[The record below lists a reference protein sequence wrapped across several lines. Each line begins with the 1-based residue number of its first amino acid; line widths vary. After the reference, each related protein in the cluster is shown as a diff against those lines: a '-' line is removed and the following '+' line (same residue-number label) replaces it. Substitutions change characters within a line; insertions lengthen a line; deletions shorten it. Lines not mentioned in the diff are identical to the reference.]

1 MNGIDISIYQKNID
15 LSKIACDFVIVKA
28 TEGKTYTDPY
38 FLNHIE
44 NARNLGKLLG
54 FYHFAR
60 PENNTPHEEVLNFL
74 ASVTSYLGEG
84 IPFLDWESSGKN
96 NLSWAKEWLD
106 EFYQLTGIRP
116 LIYMS
121 ESVTKT
127 YDWSK
132 IAPEYKLWV
141 AKYRDYE
148 IDYNYD
154 MTRAGNP
161 PKVGYWDS
169 YVMWQWTSS
178 GRLDGYPNN
187 LDCNQF
193 YGTREDWIKLTERDE
208 KPMPEYKYIEVLSG
222 VATYSKREVG
232 DFFFTIDGRV
242 SNFQVKEFACKDEK
256 IVPGGTNEILIDG
269 ELVRKLQML
278 RDKFGV
284 TIINSAYRTAKW
296 NEIVG
301 GVPNS
306 QHVQGK
312 ASDTVCKGT
321 SPLEVGMYA
330 EALGM
335 GGVGVYKD
343 FTHIDTRGDKARWDN
358 RSGKEVGVQ
367 TFLKTIK
374 FGSSGEHVR
383 IAQRYLG
390 IRDDGI
396 FGNATRKAVIKFQES
411 HYDKNGKKLVADGI
425 VGELTWTALLT
436 M

>member
-1 MNGIDISIYQKNID
+1 MNGIDISVYQKSLD
-15 LSKIACDFVIVKA
+15 LSQIACDFVIVKA
-28 TEGKTYTDPY
+28 TEGKTYTDPQ
-38 FLNHIE
+38 FLHHIE
-44 NARNLGKLLG
+44 SARNLGKLLG

-74 ASVTSYLGEG
+74 ASVTPYLGEG

-96 NLSWAKEWLD
+96 NTSWAKEWLD

-161 PKVGYWDS
+161 PKVGYWTS

-232 DFFFTIDGRV
+232 DYFFTIDGRV
-242 SNFQVKEFACKDEK
+242 SNFQVKEFACHDES
-256 IVPGGTNEILIDG
+256 IVQGGTNEILIDG
-269 ELVRKLQML
+269 ELVRKLQMC

-284 TIINSAYRTAKW
+284 TIINSAYRTPEW
-296 NEIVG
+296 NKRVG
-301 GVPNS
+301 GVSDS
-306 QHVQGK
+306 QHVKGK

-321 SPLEVGMYA
+321 SPLEVAMYA
-330 EALGM
+330 EAIGM
-335 GGVGVYKD
+335 GGVGLYND
-343 FTHIDTRGDKARWDN
+343 FTHIDTRDIKARWDN

-396 FGNATRKAVIKFQES
+396 FGNGTRKAVIEFQES
-411 HYDKNGKKLVADGI
+411 HRDKNGNKLVADGI
-425 VGELTWTALLT
+425 VGQLTWTALLT

>member
-1 MNGIDISIYQKNID
+1 MNGIDISVYQKSLD

-28 TEGKTYTDPY
+28 TEGKTYTDPQ
-38 FLNHIE
+38 FLHHIE
-44 NARNLGKLLG
+44 SARNLGKLLG

-60 PENNTPHEEVLNFL
+60 PENNTAHDEVLNFL
-74 ASVTSYLGEG
+74 ASVTPYLGEG
-84 IPFLDWESSGKN
+84 ILFLDWESSGKN
-96 NLSWAKEWLD
+96 NVSWAKEWLD
-106 EFYQLTGIRP
+106 EVYSLTGIRP

-127 YDWSK
+127 YNWSDV
-132 IAPEYKLWV
+132 APQYKLWV

-154 MTRAGNP
+154 MSRAGNP

-178 GRLDGYPNN
+178 GRLDGYGNN

-193 YGTREDWIKLTERDE
+193 YGTAEDWRKLCERE
-208 KPMPEYKYIEVLSG
+208 VKPMPEYKYIEVLSG

-232 DFFFTIDGRV
+232 DYFFTIDGRV
-242 SNFQVKEFACKDEK
+242 SNFQVKEFACHDEK

-269 ELVRKLQML
+269 ELVRKLQMV

-284 TIINSAYRTAKW
+284 TNITSGYRTPKW

-301 GVPNS
+301 GVAKS
-306 QHVQGK
+306 QHVLGK
-312 ASDTVCKGT
+312 ASDTVCRGT

-330 EALGM
+330 EAIGC
-335 GGVGVYKD
+335 GGVGVYKG
-343 FTHIDTRGDKARWDN
+343 FTHIDTRADKSCWDS
-358 RSGKEVGVQ
+358 RGTTHGVT

-374 FGSSGEHVR
+374 LLSRGDEVR
-383 IAQRYLG
+383 IAQKYLG
-390 IRDDGI
+390 VTVDGI
-396 FGNATRKAVIKFQES
+396 FGPATRKATIAFQHDHRLEE
-411 HYDKNGKKLVADGI
+411 DGI
-425 VGELTWTALLT
+425 IGVQTWTKLLT
-436 M
+436 R

>member
-1 MNGIDISIYQKNID
+1 MNGIDISVYQKSLD
-15 LSKIACDFVIVKA
+15 LSKIACDFVVVKA
-28 TEGKTYTDPY
+28 TEGKTYTDPQ
-38 FLNHIE
+38 FLKHIE
-44 NARNLGKLLG
+44 SARNLGKLIG

-60 PENNTPHEEVLNFL
+60 PENNTAHDEVLNFL
-74 ASVTSYLGEG
+74 ASVTPYLGEG
-84 IPFLDWESSGKN
+84 IPFLDWESIGKN
-96 NLSWAKEWLD
+96 NTSWAKEWLD

-154 MTRAGNP
+154 MSKAGNP
-161 PKVGYWDS
+161 PKVGYWGS

-178 GRLDGYPNN
+178 GRLDGYGGN
-187 LDCNQF
+187 LDCNMF
-193 YGTREDWIKLTERDE
+193 YGTREDWIKLTERE
-208 KPMPEYKYIEVLSG
+208 NNPMPEYKYIEVLSG

-232 DFFFTIDGRV
+232 DYFFTIDGRV
-242 SNFQVKEFACKDEK
+242 SNFQVKEFACHDEK

-269 ELVRKLQML
+269 ELVRKLQMV

-284 TIINSAYRTAKW
+284 TNITSGYRTPKW

-301 GVPNS
+301 GVAKS
-306 QHVQGK
+306 QHVLGK
-312 ASDTVCKGT
+312 ASDTVCRGT

-330 EALGM
+330 EAIGC
-335 GGVGVYKD
+335 GGVGVYKG
-343 FTHIDTRGDKARWDN
+343 FTHIDTRADKSCWDS
-358 RSGKEVGVQ
+358 RGTTHGVT

-374 FGSSGEHVR
+374 LLSRGDEVR
-383 IAQRYLG
+383 IAQKYLG
-390 IRDDGI
+390 VTVDGI
-396 FGNATRKAVIKFQES
+396 FGPATRKATIAFQHDHRLEE
-411 HYDKNGKKLVADGI
+411 DGI
-425 VGELTWTALLT
+425 IGVQTWTKLLT
-436 M
+436 R